1 MENNRLLSKI
11 LEIEQTILNG
21 EIPEVEETE
30 DYISGKFDLI
40 IYKFNSEKAFLLLE
54 LLTQNS
60 DALYLKYKDAITSVF
75 FKLINKSDTTEK
87 TSNLNNILKY
97 LSEEEL
103 EYIKN
108 WYNL

>member
-1 MENNRLLSKI
+1 MENNCLLSKI

-21 EIPEVEETE
+21 EIPEVDETE
-30 DYISGKFDLI
+30 DYVSGKFDLI

-54 LLTQNS
+54 LLTQKS
-60 DALYLKYKDAITSVF
+60 DALYLKYKDAFTSVL

-87 TSNLNNILKY
+87 PRNLNNVLKY
-97 LSEEEL
+97 LPEEKV
-103 EYIKN
+103 EYIKK

>member
-11 LEIEQTILNG
+11 LEIEQTILKG
-21 EIPEVEETE
+21 EIPEVDETE

-40 IYKFNSEKAFLLLE
+40 IYKFNSEKAFQLLE

-60 DALYLKYKDAITSVF
+60 DSLYLKYKDAFTSVF

-87 TSNLNNILKY
+87 PKNLDKVFKY
-97 LSEEEL
+97 LSEEEF

>member
-1 MENNRLLSKI
+1 MENNCLLSKL

-21 EIPEVEETE
+21 EIPEVDETE
-30 DYISGKFDLI
+30 DYVSGKFDLI

-54 LLTQNS
+54 LLTQKS
-60 DALYLKYKDAITSVF
+60 DALYLKYKDAFTSVF

-87 TSNLNNILKY
+87 PRNLNNVLKY
-97 LSEEEL
+97 LPEEKV